1 MLRGGKVDYVEFVH
15 CGKARDITFAGIN
28 QFEQKISGG
37 NALQCMS
44 RDFSRLG
51 KNCDIFRLLSMFN
64 SGSGAYLQ
72 SVLMLQALR
81 CFAFSQLLLAMCGV
95 EVFSEEG
102 DVNFDTMS
110 SRRKPRSVAR

>member
-1 MLRGGKVDYVEFVH
+1 
-15 CGKARDITFAGIN
+15 
-28 QFEQKISGG
+28 
-37 NALQCMS
+37 MS

-81 CFAFSQLLLAMCGV
+81 CFVFSQLLLAMCGV
-95 EVFSEEG
+95 EVFSSEG
-102 DVNFDTMS
+102 NVNFDTVGAGDS
-110 SRRKPRSVAR
+110 QVSCG

>member
-1 MLRGGKVDYVEFVH
+1 
-15 CGKARDITFAGIN
+15 
-28 QFEQKISGG
+28 
-37 NALQCMS
+37 MS

-81 CFAFSQLLLAMCGV
+81 CFVFSQLLLAMCGV
-95 EVFSEEG
+95 EVFSSEG
-102 DVNFDTMS
+102 NVNFDTVGAGDS
-110 SRRKPRSVAR
+110 QVAGNTRTDARLPSAEMIHQTNQKWH